1 MSPCTGL
8 RRLCRGALRGI
19 MLVSLTACVS
29 RGPRVEAPAKLTD
42 PEALAA
48 AQAQQA
54 VRESWLRTHDHW
66 AFEGR
71 VAINNNGKGGNGRID
86 WRQEGDRYV
95 VSLSAP
101 VTRQSWRLIG
111 DARSGAARLEGLQGG
126 TREGDDAERLL
137 REATGWE
144 IPVQALTRWAQGM
157 QGPAASADQIDFAAD
172 GRLRGVQE
180 SGWRIDYPLWFEP
193 QDGRPA
199 LPRQIA
205 AVREGAKVRLI
216 IDRWD
221 FGSP

>member
-1 MSPCTGL
+1 MGRGL
-8 RRLCRGALRGI
+8 CLGL
-19 MLVSLTACVS
+19 MMVSLAACVS

-42 PEALAA
+42 PEAVAA

-54 VRESWLRTHDHW
+54 IRESWLRTHDNW

-86 WRQEGDRYV
+86 WRQEGDRYE

-111 DARSGAARLEGLQGG
+111 DARSKAGRLEGLEGG
-126 TREGDDAERLL
+126 TREGDDAEQLL
-137 REATGWE
+137 REATGWD
-144 IPVQALTRWAQGM
+144 IPIQALTRWAQGM
-157 QGPAASADQIDFAAD
+157 PGPTAMGEQIDFAPD
-172 GRLRGVQE
+172 GRLRSVQE
-180 SGWRIDYPLWFEP
+180 SGWRIDYALWFEP
-193 QDGRPA
+193 QGDRPA

-216 IDRWD
+216 VDRWD

>member
-1 MSPCTGL
+1 MGRGL
-8 RRLCRGALRGI
+8 CLGL
-19 MLVSLTACVS
+19 MMVSLAACVS
-29 RGPRVEAPAKLTD
+29 RGPRMETPAKLTD
-42 PEALAA
+42 PEAVAA

-54 VRESWLRTHDHW
+54 IRESWLRTHDSW

-71 VAINNNGKGGNGRID
+71 VAINSNGKGGNGRID
-86 WRQEGDRYV
+86 WRQEGDRYE

-111 DARSGAARLEGLQGG
+111 DARSKAGRLEGLEGG
-126 TREGDDAERLL
+126 TREGDDAEQLL
-137 REATGWE
+137 REATGWD
-144 IPVQALTRWAQGM
+144 IPIRALTRWAQGM
-157 QGPAASADQIDFAAD
+157 PGPEATAEQVDFAPD
-172 GRLRGVQE
+172 GRLRSVQE

-193 QDGRPA
+193 QGDRPA

-216 IDRWD
+216 VDRWD

>member
-1 MSPCTGL
+1 MRQVRELGRWLLLGL
-8 RRLCRGALRGI
+8 A
-19 MLVSLTACVS
+19 MVSLTACVS

-42 PEALAA
+42 PEAVAA

-54 VRESWLRTHDHW
+54 VREGWLRTHDVW

-86 WRQEGDRYV
+86 WRQDGDRYE

-111 DARSGAARLEGLQGG
+111 DARSKAGRLEGLQGG
-126 TREGDDAERLL
+126 TREGEDAEQLL

-144 IPVQALTRWAQGM
+144 IPIQALTRWAQGM
-157 QGPAASADQIDFAAD
+157 AGPGATPEHVDFAPD
-172 GRLRGVQE
+172 GRLRSVQE
-180 SGWRIDYPLWFEP
+180 SGWRIDYALWFEP
-193 QDGRPA
+193 QGDRPA

-205 AVREGAKVRLI
+205 AVRDGAKVRLI
-216 IDRWD
+216 VDRWD
-221 FGSP
+221 FDAP